1 MEGLI
6 FGILRYERVRG
17 WTPGWS
23 LISFLKPSMGRA
35 SISTENPVHV
45 NRISYTETIYI
56 TRMLQYKMLLKCQ
69 NLQKVLK

>member
-1 MEGLI
+1 
-6 FGILRYERVRG
+6 
-17 WTPGWS
+17 
-23 LISFLKPSMGRA
+23 MGRA

-56 TRMLQYKMLLKCQ
+56 TRMLQYKMLLKSQ